1 MKYYIASCVFTE
13 KHPALSDKIQA
24 YARRRGMS
32 VVRCCVPGY
41 KVHEFEARMHAAYR
55 GNWQALPHCADF
67 GPGDAVY
74 SICHN
79 CLNIIE
85 ETKSAVGVF
94 SIWEAIAADP
104 DFDFPNFHGR
114 QAVLQDCW
122 RSRKRPDEQEAVRS
136 ILDKMHVRWTEAP
149 KAREQTDFCGNSL
162 YRPQPPRNPRLAPTH
177 YAPGILP
184 ANLNLIAR
192 KSSGPL
198 CRITAKFSETRRS
211 SAIVIIASRACKTA
225 APMGF
230 IWLSGCFE
238 ACSLKKNVSRE
249 AFFFCAM
256 RRLNRGS
263 AGG

>member
-13 KHPALSDKIQA
+13 KHPTLSDKIQA

-41 KVHEFEARMHAAYR
+41 KVHEFEARMYAAYR

-122 RSRKRPDEQEAVRS
+122 RARKRPDEQEAVRS

-162 YRPQPPRNPRLAPTH
+162 YRPQPPRNPRLAPAH
-177 YAPGILP
+177 YARD
-184 ANLNLIAR
+184 IAGKFESHSPEEQR
-192 KSSGPL
+192 AIMQDYCKVFGN
-198 CRITAKFSETRRS
+198 AK
-211 SAIVIIASRACKTA
+211 VVCYCHY
-225 APMGF
+225 
-230 IWLSGCFE
+230 CFE
-238 ACSLKKNVSRE
+238 GLQN
-249 AFFFCAM
+249 
-256 RRLNRGS
+256 
-263 AGG
+263 GGVDGVHLAQWLF

>member
-32 VVRCCVPGY
+32 MVRCCVPGY
-41 KVHEFEARMHAAYR
+41 KVHEFETRMHPAYR

-114 QAVLQDCW
+114 PAVLQDCW
-122 RSRKRPDEQEAVRS
+122 RARGRTAEQDAVRS

-162 YRPQPPRNPRLAPTH
+162 YRPQPPRNPRLAPAH
-177 YAPGILP
+177 YARD
-184 ANLNLIAR
+184 IAGKFESHSPEEQR
-192 KSSGPL
+192 AIMQDYCKVFGN
-198 CRITAKFSETRRS
+198 AK
-211 SAIVIIASRACKTA
+211 VVCYCHY
-225 APMGF
+225 
-230 IWLSGCFE
+230 CFE
-238 ACSLKKNVSRE
+238 GLQN
-249 AFFFCAM
+249 
-256 RRLNRGS
+256 
-263 AGG
+263 GGADGVHLAQWLF